1 MNAIAYPEVTIE
13 KFEAS
18 DIDPDHF
25 DHEAH
30 VYIGWL
36 YVREYELPE
45 ALAKFDA
52 GLKRLVIKLNAEG
65 KYHATITWFFLFLIS
80 ERCEADEPWHDFKRR
95 NADIVGGSR
104 DVLSRYYSDAYLF
117 SDRARERF
125 LLPDKIPNPDL
136 AA

>member
-1 MNAIAYPEVTIE
+1 MNAIANADLTIAN
-13 KFEAS
+13 FEACE
-18 DIDPDHF
+18 IEPDRF

-52 GLKRLVIKLNAEG
+52 GLKRLVIKLGAEG
-65 KYHATITWFFLFLIS
+65 KYHATVTWFFLFLIS
-80 ERCEADEPWHDFKRR
+80 ERCDADEPWHDFKRR
-95 NADIVGGSR
+95 NADIVEGSR
-104 DVLSRYYSDAYLF
+104 EVLSRYYSDAYLF

-125 LLPDKIPNPDL
+125 LLPDRIPIPDL

>member
-1 MNAIAYPEVTIE
+1 MNASSNADLTIANC
-13 KFEAS
+13 EAC

-52 GLKRLVIKLNAEG
+52 GLKRLVIKLGAEG
-65 KYHATITWFFLFLIS
+65 KYHATVTWFFLFLIS
-80 ERCEADEPWHDFKRR
+80 ERCDADEPWDDFKWR
-95 NADIVGGSR
+95 NADIVEGSR
-104 DVLSRYYSDAYLF
+104 EVLSRYYSDAYLF